1 MNTEEIPKKCTVN
14 SFFFFFFSSLLPFCY
29 FSLFPVHVFGW
40 IRHLWPAVPMSPVQS
55 CDLPPWHSSTVQVKA
70 LSKSFWGPQAEHG
83 RLCFFPGVLTSPSC
97 WKYCSSLLISYL
109 PYFQRRQIKQSP
121 AQRAYGWEQGQN
133 VEKSRIV
140 LFYNSTLLGGLKQS
154 QVHTKVAKH
163 SKVALQQ
170 SLTWRQLAVIWTPHS
185 PSATVA
191 PCSVAEGS
199 LHSTSTGP
207 LQPDAVSQQTQ
218 NLQGWSQCQN
228 NYGNEILSEA
238 GKAVFGD
245 TVMWNAIAS
254 LMSEPIYSMLSDF
267 MSIKTLASVTEKLWC
282 N

>member
-1 MNTEEIPKKCTVN
+1 MY
-14 SFFFFFFSSLLPFCY
+14 SQFFFSSLLPFCY

-40 IRHLWPAVPMSPVQS
+40 IRHLWPAVPTSPAQC
-55 CDLPPWHSSTVQVKA
+55 CDVPPWHSSTAQVKA
-70 LSKSFWGPQAEHG
+70 PSKSFRGPQAEHG
-83 RLCFFPGVLTSPSC
+83 RLCFSPGVLTSPSC
-97 WKYCSSLLISYL
+97 WKYCSSLLISHL
-109 PYFQRRQIKQSP
+109 SYFQGRPIKQSP

-140 LFYNSTLLGGLKQS
+140 LFYSSMLLGGLKQS

-163 SKVALQQ
+163 SKVSLQR
-170 SLTWRQLAVIWTPHS
+170 SLACRHLVVIWTPWSH
-185 PSATVA
+185 SATAVA
-191 PCSVAEGS
+191 PWSVAEGS

-228 NYGNEILSEA
+228 NHGSEIPSEA

-254 LMSEPIYSMLSDF
+254 LMSVPIYSTLSDF
-267 MSIKTLASVTEKLWC
+267 MSIKTLASVTAKLWC